1 VLVRTIDNYA
11 PMPTYDVHCSVA
23 GLPDGVHVLRIVV
36 LGEGRPAAKGT
47 LVSVESFGVTPEG
60 TECIGHVST
69 ERRGHPSV
77 LPIT

>member
-47 LVSVESFGVTPEG
+47 LVSVESFGVTA
-60 TECIGHVST
+60 
-69 ERRGHPSV
+69 
-77 LPIT
+77 